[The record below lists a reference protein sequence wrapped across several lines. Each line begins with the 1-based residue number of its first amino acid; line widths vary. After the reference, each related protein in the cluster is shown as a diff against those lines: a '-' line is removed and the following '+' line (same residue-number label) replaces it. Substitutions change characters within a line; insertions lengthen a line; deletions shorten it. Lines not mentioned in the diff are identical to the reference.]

1 MTFSFEPEHDAG
13 ELDEAEEGCCELI
26 VACCDAAPLLEFGE
40 EALNSPALAVGDPII
55 AVLMLAMTAR
65 RNDRLAALIQDGV
78 VEAVGIVGAVGD
90 DLA

>member
-1 MTFSFEPEHDAG
+1 MN
-13 ELDEAEEGCCELI
+13 EATYEYRGASLRAAIRDLSQI
-26 VACCDAAPLLEFGE
+26 VALQLLEFGE